1 MGGSIETSAAGQ
13 ERRLR
18 LKTQDQRLAT
28 LAVAGAGISA
38 WEAKVLVE
46 VAREVYCAEPE
57 DRPLRSGEM
66 RYECVAASEG
76 AGKPLAQCQLKTVVL
91 TVLDAADA
99 TVLRQEGHAPLRRQ
113 RLARLTEEAREQ
125 GGLLSQEDLAQLLGC
140 NVRTVRRDVA
150 EFRAL
155 GIVIATRGQ
164 QKDIGPTVSHK
175 AVALRHWLA
184 GEEPVAVARAIK
196 HTLHAVER
204 YIQHFSR
211 VVYLHRKQFAP
222 LQIALTVGISSA
234 CVQAYLELYAVFVE
248 QKDYWSRFEEIDR
261 IGHNHFLAED
271 EKKGALSPPAPSKRL
286 RRNPARR
293 ERRRP

>member
-18 LKTQDQRLAT
+18 RKTQDQRLAT
-28 LAVAGAGISA
+28 LAVSGAGISP
-38 WEAKVLVE
+38 WEAQVLVE
-46 VAREVYCAEPE
+46 VAREVYCSEPD

-91 TVLDAADA
+91 TILSGEDQA
-99 TVLRQEGHAPLRRQ
+99 VLREGQGALRRH
-113 RLARLTEEAREQ
+113 RIVRWTEEAREQ
-125 GGLLSQEDLAQLLGC
+125 GGLLSQEDLAQLLSC
-140 NVRTVRRDVA
+140 DVRTVRRDVA
-150 EFRAL
+150 EFRSL

-175 AVALRHWLA
+175 AVALRHWLS

-211 VVYLHRKQFAP
+211 VVYLHRKKFAP
-222 LQIALTVGISSA
+222 LQIAMTVGISSA
-234 CVQAYLELYAVFVE
+234 SVQTYLDLYYQFKE
-248 QKDYWSRFEEIDR
+248 KKDYGSRFEEIDL
-261 IGHNHFLAED
+261 IGQNHFLAEE
-271 EKKGALSPPAPSKRL
+271 EKKGALLRPAPSKRL
-286 RRNPARR
+286 RRNPAKR